1 MTPNHF
7 DLQLVQQRT
16 AQAEIEAQ
24 KGQIR
29 EFTLA
34 KKQLQ
39 KEVAE
44 LRGQLEGVRN
54 EASSKIGRLIGRGS

>member
-1 MTPNHF
+1 M
-7 DLQLVQQRT
+7 QQRN

-24 KGQIR
+24 KGHIR
-29 EFTLA
+29 EFTHS

-44 LRGQLEGVRN
+44 LREQLGNAKN
-54 EASSKIGRLIGRGS
+54 EASSKTNHPLL

>member
-1 MTPNHF
+1 M
-7 DLQLVQQRT
+7 QQRN

-29 EFTLA
+29 EFTHS

-44 LRGQLEGVRN
+44 LRERLEGTKN
-54 EASSKIGRLIGRGS
+54 EASSKTRPPLSKRIQT